1 MKSRIESLLV
11 GAVIL
16 CGLGALTASAS
27 PLSLVLPQSTAFA
40 ILGHSCG
47 GIQEKAYV
55 TGFAPTT
62 GYPTGD
68 VSLQTRCSTGGI
80 GGGTVT
86 YTAWAEVTWDFAG
99 YVLSSMA
106 LATAPP
112 VDPAFSAT
120 DAYGDVIYNLNNAAY
135 LVVPP
140 PTAPTNV
147 QASQVGDQFQ
157 ISWTP
162 NGANPV
168 AISSSTLTATPV
180 GFTVKAPVFTATVTG
195 SAATGFLG
203 PLQPQTTYE
212 ITVVSTTIGGSSKA
226 SSPVLVSLVPA
237 SIAPVGADRRHG
249 SLGSTRRLDRH
260 PHRHLECGRPRRQPD
275 RPIRDHDPRQR
286 WRRHI
291 HPDRVRHDAD
301 RELYGRLHPRL
312 EGHRAGAQR
321 CRLGPQLDQLHAGRP
336 LGARHSTFLSLER

>member
-1 MKSRIESLLV
+1 MKARIESLLV
-11 GAVIL
+11 GALIL
-16 CGLGALTASAS
+16 CGLGASTAGAT

-55 TGFAPTT
+55 TGFAPNT

-68 VSLQTRCSTGGI
+68 VSLQTHCSTGGR

-99 YVLSSMA
+99 NVVSSAA

-157 ISWTP
+157 VSWTP

-180 GFTVKAPVFTATVTG
+180 DFTIRASVLTATVTG

-212 ITVVSTTIGGSSKA
+212 ITVMSTTIGGSSKA
-226 SSPVLVSLVPA
+226 SSPVLVSTVPA
-237 SIAPVGADRRHG
+237 SIVPSAPTGVMAHWGAVGGSTATLIATWNAAVPGDSQIDQYQITIHG
-249 SLGSTRRLDRH
+249 SDGGGTFIQTVSGTTLTASFTVDFIPDWRVTVRAHNAVGWGPSSTSFTLGGL
-260 PHRHLECGRPRRQPD
+260 
-275 RPIRDHDPRQR
+275 
-286 WRRHI
+286 
-291 HPDRVRHDAD
+291 
-301 RELYGRLHPRL
+301 
-312 EGHRAGAQR
+312 
-321 CRLGPQLDQLHAGRP
+321 
-336 LGARHSTFLSLER
+336 